1 MTNLNERLD
10 KHLQSIRE
18 ENELLVKFKPYAKIN
33 DTAKEFVDALKDNDN
48 YILSG
53 GYGKEEGYSIL
64 VDSLLDKSINRQ
76 TLQKLISAFDEAE
89 DDLLSRDWDI
99 CQDEKGHHYYSW
111 DTIDDISETFT
122 LIEELHEILKKINT
136 NTAKQYA
143 NSLQKLLPKIKKLWD
158 KVPDVF

>member
-10 KHLQSIRE
+10 KHLQSIKE

-64 VDSLLDKSINRQ
+64 VDSLLDKSI
-76 TLQKLISAFDEAE
+76 F
-89 DDLLSRDWDI
+89 
-99 CQDEKGHHYYSW
+99 
-111 DTIDDISETFT
+111 
-122 LIEELHEILKKINT
+122 INDK
-136 NTAKQYA
+136 A
-143 NSLQKLLPKIKKLWD
+143 SLPCI
-158 KVPDVF
+158 